1 MTEVSRRKLMKGA
14 AVSGGALALPA
25 LGAPPATAA
34 PAAGPEDLPGPAAA
48 AAGRRPA
55 PAPVHVTRSDP
66 RYQGLISG
74 SNQRWVGNPDYIRV
88 VSSAGQVVR
97 AVQEAVD
104 KGLKIAVRSGG
115 HCDED
120 FVANRDV
127 RVVIDMAGMD
137 SVTYDRERR
146 AFAVGPGAR
155 LGTVYRTLYKRWGVV
170 LPGGT
175 CPTVGAGGHITGGGY
190 GALSRSRGL
199 TVDHLY
205 AVEVVHVDA
214 RGRAR
219 KVVATREEDDP
230 NRELWWAHTGAGGGN
245 FGVITRYWLR
255 SPDAVG
261 DDPSTLLPAAP
272 SEVLLSDVSWSW
284 DDLDEASFT
293 RLLRNFTEW
302 HARNSAPD
310 SPGRFLFSQ
319 LKTMHKAAGYF
330 RMSTQVDAAA
340 PDADRLLDDYLAA
353 ISEGTGVTYH
363 VGDRYRAPWLYAVTE
378 WSGFVEASVPRW
390 KSKSAY
396 VREVMPEEQLRA
408 VYRQLTRDDY
418 PGPYGMIAIVG
429 FGGKI
434 NEVAPGDTATAQ
446 RDSIAKMLYCS
457 LWSDPADDA
466 LHQRWIREA
475 YEDVYAS
482 TGGVPRPGGVNDGCY
497 INYADADLADPALN
511 RSGIPWHELYFKGNY
526 PRLQRVKATWDPRNV
541 FSHRLG
547 IRKP

>member
-1 MTEVSRRKLMKGA
+1 M
-14 AVSGGALALPA
+14 
-25 LGAPPATAA
+25 
-34 PAAGPEDLPGPAAA
+34 
-48 AAGRRPA
+48 
-55 PAPVHVTRSDP
+55 
-66 RYQGLISG
+66 
-74 SNQRWVGNPDYIRV
+74 
-88 VSSAGQVVR
+88 
-97 AVQEAVD
+97 
-104 KGLKIAVRSGG
+104 
-115 HCDED
+115 
-120 FVANRDV
+120 
-127 RVVIDMAGMD
+127 
-137 SVTYDRERR
+137 
-146 AFAVGPGAR
+146 
-155 LGTVYRTLYKRWGVV
+155 
-170 LPGGT
+170 
-175 CPTVGAGGHITGGGY
+175 
-190 GALSRSRGL
+190 
-199 TVDHLY
+199 
-205 AVEVVHVDA
+205 
-214 RGRAR
+214 
-219 KVVATREEDDP
+219 
-230 NRELWWAHTGAGGGN
+230 
-245 FGVITRYWLR
+245 
-255 SPDAVG
+255 
-261 DDPSTLLPAAP
+261 
-272 SEVLLSDVSWSW
+272 LLSDVSWSW

-526 PRLQRVKATWDPRNV
+526 PGCSGSRRRGTRGTSSATVSASASRSRSHSHSRGKKPPPASGRRGLSRAVGHPAAGKCPSSTKKATY
-541 FSHRLG
+541 FSNSSRVSTG
-547 IRKP
+547 IPIPVPSSAATVSAVSIGG